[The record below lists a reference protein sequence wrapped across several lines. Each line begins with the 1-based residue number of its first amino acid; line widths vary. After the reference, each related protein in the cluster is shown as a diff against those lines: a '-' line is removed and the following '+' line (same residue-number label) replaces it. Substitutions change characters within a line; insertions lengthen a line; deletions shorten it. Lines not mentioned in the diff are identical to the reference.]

1 MSELIRLKA
10 ILNLRK
16 FQEAFGMWFPINLV
30 PALALLI
37 FIPLSLIIY
46 LICSQLHGSYF
57 YEILGVCYMFVFV
70 SWAGGA
76 LTGLRLNEYLEFNS
90 LSLYPIS
97 RARVFIASVC
107 SGLMDP
113 SSVSLF
119 APIWGISLCIG
130 QYSRWELV
138 PILILLNGLFILK
151 CIATSQVIVFFYQF
165 ILHRSR
171 FYRFFMTVIFPMI
184 TLLTVLA
191 IYGIFLVVIPMVDSY
206 SSPDFP
212 FLDSTQWFSS
222 SLFILVL
229 KNLVEG
235 DLLSATGFLGVYL
248 VEFVLLIW
256 VGAYLVKL
264 LQGSCVEDSG
274 NRISGSSFKGFWD
287 GFLGKIK
294 LLSAPIRTL
303 ILKDWKILLREPSTK
318 SMIIIQLFSGVL
330 FWFLS
335 YCFALFSVELST
347 GAMREFM
354 GDREGVKFFEPK
366 TIGRV
371 WPLFY
376 YGSLWLIGVN
386 FANNIFGRERSGINQ
401 LFLLPMKSWQLLLS
415 KNLALI
421 LMLAIPSLVI
431 SLMASIIGVQ
441 SWHILQSLWLSF
453 VMGLIL
459 IFLSGNFVSILFPLK
474 IESGASQNL
483 SRVGLG
489 RSLLLGL
496 TSIITGFFGSYLS
509 LPILFFCVLPML
521 QSPDYL
527 VPFSEQSG
535 VELAAGLHM
544 LVKLGSVHLY
554 SLLYAVG
561 AYSVGLFLASRLLDR
576 RKEKV
581 LMELNRSEI

>member
-1 MSELIRLKA
+1 
-10 ILNLRK
+10 
-16 FQEAFGMWFPINLV
+16 
-30 PALALLI
+30 
-37 FIPLSLIIY
+37 
-46 LICSQLHGSYF
+46 
-57 YEILGVCYMFVFV
+57 
-70 SWAGGA
+70 
-76 LTGLRLNEYLEFNS
+76 
-90 LSLYPIS
+90 
-97 RARVFIASVC
+97 
-107 SGLMDP
+107 
-113 SSVSLF
+113 
-119 APIWGISLCIG
+119 
-130 QYSRWELV
+130 
-138 PILILLNGLFILK
+138 
-151 CIATSQVIVFFYQF
+151 
-165 ILHRSR
+165 
-171 FYRFFMTVIFPMI
+171 
-184 TLLTVLA
+184 
-191 IYGIFLVVIPMVDSY
+191 
-206 SSPDFP
+206 
-212 FLDSTQWFSS
+212 
-222 SLFILVL
+222 
-229 KNLVEG
+229 
-235 DLLSATGFLGVYL
+235 
-248 VEFVLLIW
+248 
-256 VGAYLVKL
+256 
-264 LQGSCVEDSG
+264 
-274 NRISGSSFKGFWD
+274 
-287 GFLGKIK
+287 
-294 LLSAPIRTL
+294 
-303 ILKDWKILLREPSTK
+303 
-318 SMIIIQLFSGVL
+318 MIIIQLFSGLL
-330 FWFLS
+330 FWVLS

-354 GDREGVKFFEPK
+354 GDREGVKFFEPE

-431 SLMASIIGVQ
+431 SLIASIIGVQ

-509 LPILFFCVLPML
+509 LPILFFCVFPML

-527 VPFSEQSG
+527 VPFSEQSRL
-535 VELAAGLHM
+535 ELAGGLHM
-544 LVKLGSVHLY
+544 LVKLGTVHLY

>member
-1 MSELIRLKA
+1 
-10 ILNLRK
+10 
-16 FQEAFGMWFPINLV
+16 
-30 PALALLI
+30 
-37 FIPLSLIIY
+37 
-46 LICSQLHGSYF
+46 
-57 YEILGVCYMFVFV
+57 MFVFV

-212 FLDSTQWFSS
+212 FLDSTKWFSS

-248 VEFVLLIW
+248 VEFVLLIL

-264 LQGSCVEDSG
+264 LQGSCGEDSG
-274 NRISGSSFKGFWD
+274 NRISGSSFNGFWD

-401 LFLLPMKSWQLLLS
+401 LFVLPLKSWQLLLS

-431 SLMASIIGVQ
+431 SLIASIIGVQ

-535 VELAAGLHM
+535 LELAAGLHM

-581 LMELNRSEI
+581 LIELNRSEI

>member
-16 FQEAFGMWFPINLV
+16 FQEAFGAWFPINLI
-30 PALALLI
+30 PILALI
-37 FIPLSLIIY
+37 VFMPVAIIIY
-46 LICSQLHGSYF
+46 LVCSRVHGSYF
-57 YEILGVCYMFVFV
+57 YEILGVCYMFIFV

-76 LTGLRLNEYLEFNS
+76 LSGLRLNEYLEFNS

-97 RARVFIASVC
+97 RIRVFIASVC

-113 SSVSLF
+113 SSVALF

-130 QYSRWELV
+130 QYSEWGLV
-138 PILILLNGLFILK
+138 PVLILLNGLFLLK

-171 FYRFFMTVIFPMI
+171 FYRFFMTVVFPIF
-184 TLLTVLA
+184 TLLAVLA
-191 IYGIFLVVIPMVDSY
+191 TYGIFLVVIPMVDSY

-212 FLDSTQWFSS
+212 FLESTKWFSS
-222 SLFILVL
+222 SLFILII

-235 DLLSATGFLGVYL
+235 ELLSATGFLSVYFL
-248 VEFVLLIW
+248 EFMIITV
-256 VGAYLVKL
+256 VGAYLVKM
-264 LQGSCVEDSG
+264 LQGSLGEDSS
-274 NRISGSSFKGFWD
+274 NRISGSGFGGFWD
-287 GFLGKIK
+287 EVLSKIS
-294 LLSAPIRTL
+294 LLSTSMRTL

-318 SMIIIQLFSGVL
+318 SMIIIQLFSGAL

-347 GAMREFM
+347 GAMQEFM
-354 GDREGVKFFEPK
+354 GEREGIKFFEPD

-401 LFLLPMKSWQLLLS
+401 LFLLPMKSWQILLS

-421 LMLAIPSLVI
+421 LMLAIPSLIV
-431 SLMASIIGVQ
+431 SFFASIIGVQ

-496 TSIITGFFGSYLS
+496 TSVFTGFFGSYLS

-521 QSPDYL
+521 QSPEYL
-527 VPFSEQSG
+527 IPFNEQNRLQ
-535 VELAAGLHM
+535 LATGLQL
-544 LVKLGSVHLY
+544 LVKLGQVHLY
-554 SLLYAVG
+554 SIIYSIG
-561 AYSVGLFLASRLLDR
+561 AYIVGLFIASKLLDQ